1 MIRLVRTTVRAKLKV
16 AEDYYRVIGLG
27 WVKVRAKMGGCR
39 VSVSWG
45 SGASAARL
53 GSDAARGAGHYP

>member
-1 MIRLVRTTVRAKLKV
+1 
-16 AEDYYRVIGLG
+16 
-27 WVKVRAKMGGCR
+27 MGGCR

-53 GSDAARGAGHYP
+53 GSDAARGGALSLTLTLTLTLTLALTLTLTLTLT